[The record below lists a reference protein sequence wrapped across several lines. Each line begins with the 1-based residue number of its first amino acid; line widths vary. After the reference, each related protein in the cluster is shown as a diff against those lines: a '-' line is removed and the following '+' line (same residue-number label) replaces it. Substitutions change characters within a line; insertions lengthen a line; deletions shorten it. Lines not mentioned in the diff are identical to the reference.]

1 MQVLLSTQSTSTSA
15 PSQST
20 NVTIND
26 LPSDS
31 IALILRKTLH
41 PHYPG
46 AIWGKNLYT
55 AVHEARWFLMDGRN
69 QSHRVLDKFP
79 HDACIASVQTCHAIQ
94 SALVCKR
101 WNRIIRGE
109 EGPGVIEHV
118 AICGKRMASRLPR
131 TVKTLLIHGQTS
143 DMLWRLASDNGA
155 DFLQLLFRIITS
167 FQCQNPLHRGY
178 VPLRNSDRLGMTKYA
193 QCEQRRHRLFCPSFR
208 HVMVTTSY

>member
-1 MQVLLSTQSTSTSA
+1 MQVSLSKQSTSTAS

-20 NVTIND
+20 NITIND

-31 IALILRKTLH
+31 VALILRKTLH

-79 HDACIASVQTCHAIQ
+79 HDSCIASVQTCHAMR

-101 WNRIIRGE
+101 WNRIMKGE

-118 AICGKRMASRLPR
+118 AICGSRMASHLPR
-131 TVKTLLIHGQTS
+131 TVKTLLVHGQTT
-143 DMLWRLASDNGA
+143 DTLWRLAYDNGA
-155 DFLQLLFRIITS
+155 
-167 FQCQNPLHRGY
+167 
-178 VPLRNSDRLGMTKYA
+178 
-193 QCEQRRHRLFCPSFR
+193 CPSFHLVIVLDVSALILGITCLHFACSLALDWR
-208 HVMVTTSY
+208 SPVTL